1 MSRRRSAF
9 WAVALT
15 ATALALPSAAGAADE
30 TPWLDAGVARYM
42 RIAQAF
48 WGGSV
53 PTCVLNGET
62 LVPAHAVLFDDPDPE
77 VAARGDQPGCV
88 LRIDRGTW
96 PTLSRVEAC
105 TIVVHEWGHML
116 GLGHSADPDDL
127 MAEYPRH
134 APAPCAE
141 LVRRRRHAAARASR
155 TRRCVRPR
163 RVTRGGRFACAR
175 RVR

>member
-9 WAVALT
+9 WAVALA
-15 ATALALPSAAGAADE
+15 ATAFALPAAADGADE

-42 RIAQAF
+42 GIARTF

-62 LVPAHAVLFDDPDPE
+62 VVPAHAVLFDDPDPE
-77 VAARGDQPGCV
+77 VAARGEQPGCV
-88 LRIDRGTW
+88 LWIDRGTW

-105 TIVVHEWGHML
+105 TVVVHEWGHML
-116 GLGHSADPDDL
+116 GLGHSADRADV

-134 APAPCAE
+134 APGPCAA
-141 LVRRRRHAAARASR
+141 LVRRRRHPAAGAAHA
-155 TRRCVRPR
+155 RRCVRPR
-163 RVTRGGRFACAR
+163 RVARGRSFACAR